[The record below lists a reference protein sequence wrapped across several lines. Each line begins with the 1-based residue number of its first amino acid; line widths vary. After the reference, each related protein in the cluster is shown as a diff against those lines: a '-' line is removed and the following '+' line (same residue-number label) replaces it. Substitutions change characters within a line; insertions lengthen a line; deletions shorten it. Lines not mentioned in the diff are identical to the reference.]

1 MAGVI
6 EAAAAD
12 PQPEAPVEAWRS
24 WIRDLI
30 RGACFSARRWS
41 WVCARDRYFL
51 KIPRVAGQLQPDLSA
66 SRAEAEGEY
75 RLTQQLTGQLDGMV
89 EAPLRLIDA
98 CIVKR
103 RLQGPDLWRLA
114 QRVGGTP
121 EVQAALA
128 QGLVLAARLHRL
140 DPATVPDLPVH
151 DYAQDPSL
159 PAPKELHDRL
169 RRRPRTIVVGGLEV
183 RNFMQDVND
192 GQWKF
197 FDPHET
203 VLGAPEDDVARY
215 ILSLLMIDWGRHAR
229 CRIWTRFNYQHLLQ
243 AYEAARGTS
252 LDQQLLAYM
261 FQRNVARRRNEAR
274 DSTRDLPWFMHMA
287 ARAYE
292 GLFFRQVREWGSRH
306 DL

>member
-6 EAAAAD
+6 ETVAALRPD
-12 PQPEAPVEAWRS
+12 APVEAWRS

-51 KIPRVAGQLQPDLSA
+51 KIPRVAGQLGPDLSA
-66 SRAEAEGEY
+66 SRAEAQGEF
-75 RLTQQLTGQLDGMV
+75 RLTQQLTRQLDGLV
-89 EAPLRLIDA
+89 DAPLRLIDA

-103 RLQGPDLWRLA
+103 RLQGPDLWHLA
-114 QRVGGTP
+114 RREGGTS

-151 DYAQDPSL
+151 DYAQDSSL

-169 RRRPRTIVVGGLEV
+169 RRRPCTIVVGGLEV

-197 FDPHET
+197 FDPHEA
-203 VLGAPEDDVARY
+203 VLGAPEDDFARY

-229 CRIWTRFNYQHLLQ
+229 CRLWTRFDYQQLLQ
-243 AYEAARGTS
+243 TYETERGAR
-252 LDQQLLAYM
+252 LDRQLLAYM
-261 FQRNVARRRNEAR
+261 FQRNVARRRHEAQE
-274 DSTRDLPWFMHMA
+274 STRDLPWYTAMA
-287 ARAYE
+287 ARTYE
-292 GLFFRQVREWGSRH
+292 GLFFGQVREWGSRH
-306 DL
+306 GL